1 MWSYWWSESVCI
13 VNVDENIQLTGSW
26 KIDNWPSFSCFD
38 HQAEIN
44 KAAGPEFNTRVAE
57 TRLGAKVLAKL
68 LGLENWRSVQKFKQL
83 GADLF
88 GLLKSAK
95 ELLHPEPFTR
105 EEVCEVLGL
114 SDDEVVAECL
124 TENTRDLQSF
134 NLHDRAVHVFSEAM
148 RVYQFKSVCDEAASC
163 DGHQPSGN
171 DQEVKS

>member
-1 MWSYWWSESVCI
+1 M
-13 VNVDENIQLTGSW
+13 
-26 KIDNWPSFSCFD
+26 
-38 HQAEIN
+38 
-44 KAAGPEFNTRVAE
+44 
-57 TRLGAKVLAKL
+57 LAKL

-114 SDDEVVAECL
+114 SDDEVVGECL

-163 DGHQPSGN
+163 DDDQPSG
-171 DQEVKS
+171 DLEVEIFIFLA